1 MDMNRMMMTEMLK
14 EISVMA
20 YMNVSGG
27 ECEVT
32 NPLIWKFMDILLE
45 II

>member
-1 MDMNRMMMTEMLK
+1 MDINRMMMTEIFK

-20 YMNVSGG
+20 YMNVSGV

-32 NPLIWKFMDILLE
+32 NPLIWKLMDILSE

>member
-1 MDMNRMMMTEMLK
+1 LT

-32 NPLIWKFMDILLE
+32 NPLIWKLMDIFLE